1 MNLGVIIPLVQALVT
16 CQLQREHSSQ
26 FFLWWHDMK
35 MAYARKFSLHVLIT
49 AFNLFFSS
57 APLIC
62 KYDTKLW
69 CHIIDLFSIIY
80 FVCDIHH
87 SSGKIQSIW
96 NKIMMTLIIVH
107 RNHDKRKVEKEK
119 LILEKRIRPLGQPLT
134 GVLFRQLKCISNV
147 PGRH

>member
-16 CQLQREHSSQ
+16 CQLQGEHSSQ

-49 AFNLFFSS
+49 AFNLFFPS

-62 KYDTKLW
+62 RYDTKLW
-69 CHIIDLFSIIY
+69 CHIIDLFTIFY
-80 FVCDIHH
+80 FVYDIHY

-96 NKIMMTLIIVH
+96 KKIMMTQIIVH
-107 RNHDKRKVEKEK
+107 HSHVKRKVEKEK
-119 LILEKRIRPLGQPLT
+119 WVLEKRIRPLGQPLA
-134 GVLFRQLKCISNV
+134 GIVFRQLKCVNNV
-147 PGRH
+147 PGKH